1 MIGEVEKGWNDW
13 GGGRKGEM
21 IRGVEKRGKWLEKWK
36 KGEMI
41 GEVKKRGEMI
51 GEVEKERKEKCGVK
65 DTRKLFM

>member
-13 GGGRKGEM
+13 KGGRKGEM
-21 IRGVEKRGKWLEKWK
+21 IGGVEKRGKWLEKWK
-36 KGEMI
+36 KG
-41 GEVKKRGEMI
+41 GNDWRGGKRGEMI